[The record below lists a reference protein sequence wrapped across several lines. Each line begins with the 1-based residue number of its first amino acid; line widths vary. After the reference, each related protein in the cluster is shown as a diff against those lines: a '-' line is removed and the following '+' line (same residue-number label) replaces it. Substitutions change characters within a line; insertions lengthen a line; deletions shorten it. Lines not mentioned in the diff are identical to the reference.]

1 MRFHRVLA
9 HLSCVFLINC
19 SSTLSHAETAR
30 PLTLSQALQ
39 RAVAVNPRLAV
50 AEREIGVA
58 TGRRIQAGAFPNPE
72 IAVDVEN
79 VNGSGPY
86 RGTRSAETTISL
98 GQLIEFPGK
107 RDARITSASA
117 DLDVT
122 RWQRQAERLDVLS
135 ETAIAFVNILGAQ
148 RRIQIYDGLIGSL
161 DGIGPLLQ
169 RRVEAGASSQ
179 ADVGRAQVAADL
191 IRADRERTK
200 TVLSSSRRELAALM
214 GVAIPDFGPAI
225 GDFATVARI
234 PAFTSLLRGLDEHP
248 QLARWTAVRA
258 QRKSEVLSARLKPL
272 PDVRVAVGYRHFNDT
287 RDSAMV
293 FGLSAQLP
301 LWDQNQGN
309 ILSAQETLAKTEAER
324 AVNRSALVV
333 LLGRAFDALDG
344 AKREL
349 SVLQDSAIPK
359 AREAVRALEGGYAQ
373 GRYTLIELLDMQSA
387 FAQAVLRE
395 QEALIAYHTAVA
407 TIEWLTGAPLT
418 PRQARTK

>member
-1 MRFHRVLA
+1 MRFHRALA
-9 HLSCVFLINC
+9 HSSCVVVAVFW
-19 SSTLSHAETAR
+19 STLSGAEPAR
-30 PLTLSQALQ
+30 PLTLSQALA
-39 RAVAVNPRLAV
+39 RAVAANPRLSV

-58 TGRRIQAGAFPNPE
+58 TGRRLQAGAFPNPE

-79 VNGSGPY
+79 VGGSGQY
-86 RGTRSAETTISL
+86 RGTRSAETTLSL

-107 RDARITSASA
+107 RDARVAAASA
-117 DLDVT
+117 DVDVT

-148 RRIQIYDGLIGSL
+148 RRIQIFEGLIATLDGL
-161 DGIGPLLQ
+161 GPLLQ

-191 IRADRERTK
+191 IRADRERARTA
-200 TVLSSSRRELAALM
+200 LSMSRRELAALM
-214 GVAIPDFGPAI
+214 GIAVPDFGAAVGDIGTLERAPGFPA
-225 GDFATVARI
+225 
-234 PAFTSLLRGLDEHP
+234 LLRALDDHP
-248 QLARWTAVRA
+248 QLARWTAIRA

-272 PDVRVAVGYRHFNDT
+272 PDVRVAVGYRHFSET

-293 FGLSAQLP
+293 LGLSAQLP

-324 AVNRSALVV
+324 AVNKSALVV
-333 LLGRAFDALDG
+333 MLGRAFDALDG
-344 AKREL
+344 ARREL
-349 SVLQDSAIPK
+349 SVLQGSAIPK
-359 AREAVRALEGGYAQ
+359 AREAVRTLEGGYAQ
-373 GRYTLIELLDMQSA
+373 GRYTLIELLDIQSA

-407 TIEWLTGAPLT
+407 TIEWLTGAPMT
-418 PRQARTK
+418 PRRTRTK